1 MAVNPTTASTR
12 QLRPAKRPANPS
24 RRRDWLWAL
33 LFLAPSLIGILIFVA
48 GPILMSVVISLT
60 DWRLASPLTL
70 ASLREA
76 WVGLGNYL
84 ELLRWEEASWSLSKG
99 LFWRLPLLLLSLGLL
114 AYLALKR
121 QLSLIWAIGLT
132 LLSLILFGYFGGI
145 TADWDDRRFWE
156 SLWNTF
162 YFVGLSVPLTIMI
175 SLLLAIALNR
185 PLRGIAFYRA
195 AYFMPIISGAVA
207 IALVWR
213 WMFNP
218 TIGPINQF
226 LGLLGLGGPAW
237 LNSKAW
243 AMPALII
250 TDVWSNIGFYMV
262 IFLAGLQAI
271 PHHFYEAAE
280 IDGATPWDKFR
291 HVTLPLLSPTTFLNT
306 ILALIAAFQVFTLP
320 FIMTEGG
327 PAGATRVLVFYMY
340 QRAFSTPFKM
350 GYGSAVAWIVFIILF
365 ALTAV
370 QWYARRKWVV
380 YEE

>member
-1 MAVNPTTASTR
+1 MAIQPTTAPSE
-12 QLRPAKRPANPS
+12 QLRPAGPSANP
-24 RRRDWLWAL
+24 RRHDWLWAL
-33 LFLAPSLIGILIFVA
+33 LFLAPSLLGILIFVA

-60 DWRLASPLTL
+60 DWRLASALTL
-70 ASLREA
+70 ESLRDN

-84 ELLRWEEASWSLSKG
+84 DMLRWEEASWSPTKG
-99 LFWRLPLLLLSLGLL
+99 LVWRLGVLVISLGLL
-114 AYLALKR
+114 SYSTARHWLSPVWGTFLA
-121 QLSLIWAIGLT
+121 
-132 LLSLILFGYFGGI
+132 LLSLVLVGYFGGI
-145 TADWDDRRFWE
+145 IADWDDRRFWE

-162 YFVGLSVPLTIMI
+162 YFVGLSVPLTIVI

-218 TIGPINQF
+218 TVGPINQF
-226 LGLLGLGGPAW
+226 LGLFGVQGPGW
-237 LNSKAW
+237 LNSQVW
-243 AMPALII
+243 AMPAIII
-250 TDVWSNIGFYMV
+250 TDVWANIGFYMV
-262 IFLAGLQAI
+262 LFLAGLQAI

-280 IDGATPWDKFR
+280 IDGARPWDKFW

-320 FIMTEGG
+320 YIMTEGG
-327 PAGATRVLVFYMY
+327 PAGSTRVLVYYMY
-340 QRAFSTPFKM
+340 ERAFSTPFRM
-350 GYGSAVAWIVFIILF
+350 GYGSAIAWVVFIILF
-365 ALTAV
+365 ILTAL
-370 QWYARRKWVV
+370 QWYARRRWVV

>member
-1 MAVNPTTASTR
+1 MAIQPTTAPSE
-12 QLRPAKRPANPS
+12 QLRPAGRSANP
-24 RRRDWLWAL
+24 RRHDWLWAL
-33 LFLAPSLIGILIFVA
+33 LFLAPSLLGILIFVA

-60 DWRLASPLTL
+60 DWRLASALTL
-70 ASLREA
+70 ESLREN

-84 ELLRWEEASWSLSKG
+84 DMLRWEEASWSPTKG
-99 LFWRLPLLLLSLGLL
+99 LVWRVGVLVISLGLL
-114 AYLALKR
+114 AYSTARHWLSPVWGTFLA
-121 QLSLIWAIGLT
+121 
-132 LLSLILFGYFGGI
+132 LLSLVLVGYFGGI
-145 TADWDDRRFWE
+145 IADWDDRRFWE

-162 YFVGLSVPLTIMI
+162 YFVGLSVPLTIVI

-218 TIGPINQF
+218 TVGPINQF
-226 LGLLGLGGPAW
+226 LGLFGVPGPGW
-237 LNSKAW
+237 LNSQVW
-243 AMPALII
+243 AMPAIII
-250 TDVWSNIGFYMV
+250 TDVWANIGFYMV
-262 IFLAGLQAI
+262 LFLAGLQAI

-280 IDGATPWDKFR
+280 IDGARPWDKFW

-320 FIMTEGG
+320 YIMTEGG
-327 PAGATRVLVFYMY
+327 PAGSTRVLVYYMY
-340 QRAFSTPFKM
+340 ERAFSTPFRM
-350 GYGSAVAWIVFIILF
+350 GYGSAIAWVVFIILF
-365 ALTAV
+365 ILTAL
-370 QWYARRKWVV
+370 QWYARRRWVV